1 MSRNM
6 IQANTN
12 IFRLLD
18 VFCEVRDYRLR
29 NAGSPRWIATNA
41 ADRELL
47 KGAILSGFLRLGP
60 GRSLVR
66 FDLGPAALI
75 CSVGFD
81 HVTAQAGLVEID
93 VHPGLLTT
101 VLAETLP
108 RPRATVSEI
117 VDVVEAFDK
126 DSDPGYA
133 GHDAGSVGSL
143 FPSIRAFSGLDL
155 ADEETWRI
163 FFLLCLDEVMR
174 GETWI
179 EESFANTLRAI
190 AELGSIDVPYKTL
203 CRSIFDADPA
213 AMFLALYRCIESLY
227 AYSSAREI
235 IEALGLGLGDRVR
248 VELRQ
253 R

>member
-1 MSRNM
+1 
-6 IQANTN
+6 
-12 IFRLLD
+12 
-18 VFCEVRDYRLR
+18 VRPGHEG
-29 NAGSPRWIATNA
+29 AGAPKS
-41 ADRELL
+41 
-47 KGAILSGFLRLGP
+47 
-60 GRSLVR
+60 
-66 FDLGPAALI
+66 
-75 CSVGFD
+75 
-81 HVTAQAGLVEID
+81 AGLVARASEID

-235 IEALGLGLGDRVR
+235 MKPSASTMTGQM
-248 VELRQ
+248 LRWSSKISLDGI
-253 R
+253 RARKTA